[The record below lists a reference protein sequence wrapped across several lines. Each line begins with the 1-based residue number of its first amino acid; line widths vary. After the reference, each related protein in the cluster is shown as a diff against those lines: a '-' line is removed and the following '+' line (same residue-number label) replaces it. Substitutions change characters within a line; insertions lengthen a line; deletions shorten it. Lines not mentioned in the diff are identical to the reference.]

1 MYVLCVLNHFV
12 ILDRELLYNLFRAV
26 EQLRGSQVPYAPVKQ
41 NQKYLCEYKS
51 VPLPVPTVLLYYL
64 PLTVFVQCRI
74 LFLNFLICYPTIER
88 NKKLV
93 TQVTQQIIKL
103 GGGAGFP
110 R

>member
-26 EQLRGSQVPYAPVKQ
+26 EQLRGSQVPQ

-74 LFLNFLICYPTIER
+74 LFLNFLICYPTIEH
-88 NKKLV
+88 NTKLV

>member
-1 MYVLCVLNHFV
+1 MLCVFNQSI

-41 NQKYLCEYKS
+41 NKKYLCEYKS